1 MLEVAK
7 TWSQNWLAKSQYM
20 LTEAMKIG
28 KCYIPETGFENERK
42 IEYIF
47 WEMWS
52 FFHGLFF
59 KILFEKSC

>member
-1 MLEVAK
+1 
-7 TWSQNWLAKSQYM
+7 M

-59 KILFEKSC
+59 KILFENNLAKNLCSDSIQIICQGPDT

>member
-1 MLEVAK
+1 
-7 TWSQNWLAKSQYM
+7 M

-52 FFHGLFF
+52 FFDGLFF